1 MGKQK
6 KVTLDTRRAWFGQ
19 TAYFLIPTMALVI
32 YSLAAATNVEF
43 LAFMDRG
50 VNPLVDTLQ
59 YIGLGVVKPFVTGP
73 MPERYYVNLVGIG
86 MWGILA
92 YNVRTILWMV
102 SYHRHSSLVAVA
114 AKEAAAKNGWTARR
128 TWIVQRLLLLFLIVP
143 ATAYAWL
150 CLLNSISGWIVFHV
164 DDLFTPLLVVG
175 TFQAPGMFA
184 VGLLL
189 MIMVYLVQDLVH
201 LRRMFTQER

>member
-6 KVTLDTRRAWFGQ
+6 KVTLDARRAWFGQ
-19 TAYFLIPTMALVI
+19 TGYFLIPTMALVI
-32 YSLAAATNVEF
+32 YSLAAASNVEF

-50 VNPLVDTLQ
+50 VNPLVDALQ

-92 YNVRTILWMV
+92 YNVRTILWIV
-102 SYHRHSSLVAVA
+102 SYHRHSSFVAVA
-114 AKEAAAKNGWTARR
+114 AEEAAAKNGWTARR

-164 DDLFTPLLVVG
+164 DDLLYSATRSWNFLSSRDVCCRLIADDNG
-175 TFQAPGMFA
+175 IPGSRSWTSTTD
-184 VGLLL
+184 VR
-189 MIMVYLVQDLVH
+189 
-201 LRRMFTQER
+201 LR